1 MAEAIYT
8 RPKGKAI
15 DLSFVTA
22 ESTDILKDKISVDN
36 LGGQITG
43 SVPTI
48 PVTNYATHYHDRY
61 MYAKN
66 SHSVTNDYLQ
76 VVGWYI
82 DTTNR
87 KLLTASTP
95 RLLRFSISPSIT
107 YSVTR
112 TNSTATL
119 RVATAPTSGDS
130 DKNLTVCAT
139 GTSSASITSGASD
152 AYMFVQI
159 VIDADVTNG
168 ITNEQALA
176 GMRITGSDGS
186 LVFDADAQMKN
197 YWLKTQTKYATV
209 YNGISASSFLSG
221 ASLKLGD
228 TGNATRLLNLTGLI
242 ANYAGTNNSVPVNI
256 TSSSGYLTMSI
267 PSNGYYDTTGR
278 LQVAASTLGGAQAS
292 SVRSSTTFT
301 SRHGV
306 AQVGSAA
313 NKAAATYAMSTA
325 VQTINAGQYIN
336 GVQTISPVT
345 GTAATNDVRSG
356 YTFWSAQS
364 NAIQTGAVA
373 NYTTSS
379 FTPTSA
385 AQTIGVLN
393 KYIVSNIVINAVS
406 FTNFTAAN
414 IKKGVTITAGG
425 KSVTGTFE
433 GIVS

>member
-8 RPKGKAI
+8 RPKGKSI

-22 ESTDILKDKISVDN
+22 ESTDIVKDKISVDS

-43 SVPTI
+43 SIPTI
-48 PVTNYATHYHDRY
+48 PINNYAAHYHDRY
-61 MYAKN
+61 IYAKN
-66 SHSVTNDYLQ
+66 AYSLTGDYLQ
-76 VVGWYI
+76 VVTWYI
-82 DTTNR
+82 DTTNS
-87 KLLTASTP
+87 KLASASTP
-95 RLLRFSISPSIT
+95 RLLRFNISSSVT
-107 YSVTR
+107 YSATR

-119 RVATAPTSGDS
+119 RLATAPQSGS
-130 DKNLTVCAT
+130 VGQALTTTAT

-152 AYMFVQI
+152 AYLFVQI

-176 GMRITGSDGS
+176 GMKITGSDGS
-186 LVFDADAQMKN
+186 LVFDADDQLSK
-197 YWLKTQTKYATV
+197 YWLRTQTKYATV
-209 YNGISASSFLSG
+209 YSGISASSFLSG
-221 ASLKLGD
+221 ASLMLGD
-228 TGNATRLLNLTGLI
+228 TGNATRLLNLTGSI

-256 TSSSGYLTMSI
+256 TSSSGYLTMSV
-267 PSNGYYDTTGR
+267 PSNGYYTTDGR
-278 LQVAASTLGGAQAS
+278 LQVAASTLGNAQTS

-306 AQVGSAA
+306 ALVGTAA
-313 NKAAATYAMSTA
+313 NKAAATYSMSTA

-336 GVQTISPVT
+336 GVQTISAVT
-345 GTAATNDVRSG
+345 GTATTNDIRSG

-373 NYTTSS
+373 NYTTAS

-414 IKKGVTITAGG
+414 IKKGVVITAGG